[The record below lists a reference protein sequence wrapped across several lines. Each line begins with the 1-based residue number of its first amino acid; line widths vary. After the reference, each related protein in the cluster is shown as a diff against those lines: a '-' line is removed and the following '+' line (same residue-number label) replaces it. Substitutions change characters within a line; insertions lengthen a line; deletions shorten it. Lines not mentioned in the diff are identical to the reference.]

1 MTDRQLKL
9 LYDHYIKDNQ
19 IRIEGMSY
27 VSHWVPENKEIEI
40 WIENTEDVS
49 YATVVID
56 DLIASS
62 IDSFDKIMGESSI
75 KYLDINYPYMGSG
88 GKFGLYL
95 NNEDSSRIWKSADDI
110 KFLGSDEISLSS
122 RVVVGIE
129 DIDLE
134 TNDGIR
140 INTKVKLMNPK
151 LDDRLSST
159 NEVRGYFAESYEF
172 SDWFTGN
179 EYDFYGPI
187 IEEIAK
193 ISPQY
198 VFDNQYMYFN
208 FITRFVDINDENII
222 R

>member
-49 YATVVID
+49 YSTVVID

-62 IDSFDKIMGESSI
+62 IDIFDKIMGGSSI

-95 NNEDSSRIWKSADDI
+95 NDEDSGRIWKSADNI
-110 KFLGSDEISLSS
+110 KFLGSDEVSLSS

-129 DIDLE
+129 DIGLE
-134 TNDGIR
+134 TNDAIR

-151 LDDRLSST
+151 LDGRLAST
-159 NEVRGYFAESYEF
+159 DEVREYFAESYEF
-172 SDWFTGN
+172 SDWLVDN
-179 EYDFYGPI
+179 EYEFYGPI
-187 IEEIAK
+187 VEEIVK

-198 VFDNQYMYFN
+198 VCDIQYMYFN
-208 FITRFVDINDENII
+208 FYTRIVDINNEQISG
-222 R
+222 